1 MADRM
6 TPVFQNT
13 PTPRNAFDPSVL
25 GLLPPIIRQTC
36 YDEIQI
42 AYRTAI
48 ALFATGMRQYS
59 PKTKS
64 VVHEIKVVAPQA
76 SALLERY
83 HNYLFSG
90 RRGWDLQECW
100 RRYRLL
106 ESCMGDL
113 SRLQQLMKDPQH
125 LPVAKYH
132 VPYLEAFCKLS
143 ERRLFMN
150 IGPSLAGTNSDL
162 DPFVIT
168 LEDWEMKKLNVNKEW
183 LKEVILRLQQEAAGW
198 HSLMTETRP
207 VNEEIWEEL
216 RETVSAH
223 LACKAVA
230 NVMCSTMDDV
240 LKVFHDYARGVGAI
254 SDIRWCLDNADHRQ
268 VVRSIWKAT
277 RRSGNIVSASTRLS
291 VLHTLCQLKE
301 RWFDGP
307 FQSADPPAFDRY
319 NFRPKKQFWIDKEG
333 KCAQLSEDD
342 IEGAAAV
349 VERQ

>member
-1 MADRM
+1 MADRI
-6 TPVFQNT
+6 TLVEQNT
-13 PTPRNAFDPSVL
+13 PTPRNVFDPSVR
-25 GLLPPIIRQTC
+25 GLLTPLMRQTC
-36 YDEIQI
+36 GDDIQV
-42 AYRTAI
+42 AYRTAV
-48 ALFATGMRQYS
+48 ALFATGMRRYS

-76 SALLERY
+76 SVLLERY
-83 HNYLFSG
+83 YDYLFSG
-90 RRGWDLQECW
+90 RRGWNLQECW
-100 RRYRLL
+100 RRYRLF
-106 ESCMGDL
+106 ESFMEGL
-113 SRLQQLMKDPQH
+113 WRLQQLMREPQH
-125 LPVAKYH
+125 LPVAEEH

-143 ERRLFMN
+143 ERRLFID

-162 DPFVIT
+162 DTFVIT
-168 LEDWEMKKLNVNKEW
+168 LEDWEMKKLNVDQEW
-183 LKEVILRLQQEAAGW
+183 LKEVILRLQQEVVSW

-207 VNEEIWEEL
+207 VNEVIWEEL
-216 RETVSAH
+216 RKTVSTH

-230 NVMCSTMDDV
+230 NVMGSTMDDV

-291 VLHTLCQLKE
+291 VLHALCQLKE

-342 IEGAAAV
+342 IEGASAV
-349 VERQ
+349 VEQQ